1 MLVAAYMYATLSY
14 DVNAGPE
21 PIEDV
26 RAALLE
32 LFAERTSCD
41 MLSDTFICTVDNTE
55 DYLEM
60 AKKLN
65 QIGVDFPGQFLY
77 VFTLHRA
84 RDPLRS
90 NGFYPKP
97 KAKEIL
103 ES

>member
-1 MLVAAYMYATLSY
+1 MYATLSY

-21 PIEDV
+21 PIEDL
-26 RAALLE
+26 RAEVVE
-32 LFAERTSCD
+32 LFAERASCD
-41 MLSDTFICTVDNTE
+41 MLADTFVCKVVNTD
-55 DYLEM
+55 DYLDL
-60 AKKLN
+60 AKKLS
-65 QIGVDFPGQFLY
+65 QIGTAYPGQFLY

-90 NGFYPKP
+90 NGNYPKS

>member
-1 MLVAAYMYATLSY
+1 MYATLSY
-14 DVNAGPE
+14 DVNAGTE

-26 RAALLE
+26 RTAVIE
-32 LFAERTSCD
+32 LFADRASCD

-55 DYLEM
+55 DYLEVS
-60 AKKLN
+60 KKLN
-65 QIGVDFPGQFLY
+65 QIGTNFPGQFLF

-90 NGFYPKP
+90 NGSYPKP